1 MDGSV
6 TLSLR
11 NFVGEGIKN
20 KNHINSGYFKKK
32 YVKLRLVI
40 MKNLQAMLMQGGDLN
55 KKKMIIK
62 KISPLNKT
70 ILK

>member
-1 MDGSV
+1 
-6 TLSLR
+6 LQLR
-11 NFVGEGIKN
+11 WQGDKK
-20 KNHINSGYFKKK
+20 KNHINSGYLKKI

>member
-1 MDGSV
+1 
-6 TLSLR
+6 
-11 NFVGEGIKN
+11 
-20 KNHINSGYFKKK
+20 
-32 YVKLRLVI
+32 
-40 MKNLQAMLMQGGDLN
+40 MKNLQAMLMQGDDLN

>member
-1 MDGSV
+1 
-6 TLSLR
+6 
-11 NFVGEGIKN
+11 
-20 KNHINSGYFKKK
+20 
-32 YVKLRLVI
+32 